1 MKNLSPWSWN
11 SILRNV
17 VGKQRV
23 LIALMSFF
31 FYSSLLRL
39 AEWTPASK
47 TKHPATYCDGAFP
60 HIYVRSGYILG
71 AAANIKL
78 KIKKRI

>member
-1 MKNLSPWSWN
+1 METLFFRYKK
-11 SILRNV
+11 RAA
-17 VGKQRV
+17 RV
-23 LIALMSFF
+23 ASF
-31 FYSSLLRL
+31 
-39 AEWTPASK
+39 AWQWMPASK
-47 TKHPATYCDGAFP
+47 TKHPATHRDGAFP